1 MSSRNTC
8 KGTVLIIDDEAYV
21 RDSLATVMRRRG
33 YMVRTASGAEQVLA
47 SGALQGV
54 DVVITDLRMPGIDGL
69 GFLRSLAETESTVPV
84 IVLTG
89 HGTVP
94 SAVECMKAGA
104 FDYLLKPSTPEELD
118 LTIERALN
126 QSTMRRELDYFRSNE
141 GRKPG
146 ASGPVGV
153 SAGWKKVL
161 RLVEAA
167 APADTTVLLL
177 GESGTGKGE
186 VARLVHQLSRRAK
199 KPFVRVNCAAIPIDL
214 FESEFFGHRRGAF
227 TGATADREG
236 RFRIAH
242 QGTLFM
248 DEITSMPP
256 AAQAKVLRV
265 LEDGVFERVGD
276 SNPTAVDVRL
286 VAACNVD
293 LQAEVDAGRF
303 RQDLFYRINVMTIEI
318 PPLRERKED
327 IPILA
332 ETFLEEFRTRLARPV
347 HSFHPETMKI
357 LESYRWPGN
366 IRELR
371 NVIERAVLLETGPSL
386 MPESLPF
393 GLTKTGRPAPDRE
406 EPQDLNLRSALA
418 AEERR
423 ILQAALARSQV
434 VRREAA
440 RLLGID
446 ERNLSYF
453 LKKHGLAGT
462 GART

>member
-256 AAQAKVLRV
+256 AA
-265 LEDGVFERVGD
+265 
-276 SNPTAVDVRL
+276 RL
-286 VAACNVD
+286 
-293 LQAEVDAGRF
+293 
-303 RQDLFYRINVMTIEI
+303 
-318 PPLRERKED
+318 
-327 IPILA
+327 
-332 ETFLEEFRTRLARPV
+332 
-347 HSFHPETMKI
+347 
-357 LESYRWPGN
+357 
-366 IRELR
+366 
-371 NVIERAVLLETGPSL
+371 
-386 MPESLPF
+386 
-393 GLTKTGRPAPDRE
+393 
-406 EPQDLNLRSALA
+406 
-418 AEERR
+418 
-423 ILQAALARSQV
+423 
-434 VRREAA
+434 
-440 RLLGID
+440 
-446 ERNLSYF
+446 
-453 LKKHGLAGT
+453 T
-462 GART
+462 GA

>member
-1 MSSRNTC
+1 MSSR
-8 KGTVLIIDDEAYV
+8 GTILIVDDETYV
-21 RDSLATVMRRRG
+21 RDSLATVLRRKSFL
-33 YMVRTASGAEQVLA
+33 VRTAGGADQLVG

-54 DVVITDLRMPGIDGL
+54 DLIITDLRMPGVDGL
-69 GFLRSLAETESTVPV
+69 AFLRALAEAESTIPV

-94 SAVECMKAGA
+94 SAVECMRAGA
-104 FDYLLKPSTPEELD
+104 FDYLLKPSSPEELD

-126 QSTMRRELDYFRSNE
+126 QTTMKRELDYLRSAE
-141 GRKPG
+141 VRKP
-146 ASGPVGV
+146 ASSGPVGV
-153 SAGWKKVL
+153 SEGWKQVVSM
-161 RLVEAA
+161 VEAA

-186 VARLVHQLSRRAK
+186 VAALLHQKSRRAK

-214 FESEFFGHRRGAF
+214 FESEFFGHRRGSF
-227 TGATADREG
+227 TGATSDRDG
-236 RFRIAH
+236 RFKVAH

-248 DEITSMPP
+248 DEITSMPA

-276 SNPTAVDVRL
+276 SNPTTVDVRL

-293 LQAEVDAGRF
+293 LAAEVQAGRF
-303 RQDLFYRINVMTIEI
+303 RQDLYYRINVMTIHI
-318 PPLRERKED
+318 PPLRERRAD
-327 IPILA
+327 IPVLA
-332 ETFLEEFRTRLARPV
+332 EAFLAEFRARLARPV
-347 HSFHPETMKI
+347 KCFHPETTA
-357 LESYRWPGN
+357 LLQAYSWPGN

-371 NVIERAVLLETGPSL
+371 NVIERAVLLETGTELQPG
-386 MPESLPF
+386 SLPF
-393 GLTKTGRPAPDRE
+393 NLR
-406 EPQDLNLRSALA
+406 QDEKVAMAGSDENLNLRSALA

-423 ILQAALARSQV
+423 ILTAALASSHG

-453 LKKHGLAGT
+453 LRKHGLGSAG
-462 GART
+462 GRV

>member
-1 MSSRNTC
+1 MSTRTNT
-8 KGTVLIIDDEAYV
+8 KGTVLIVDDETYV
-21 RDSLATVMRRRG
+21 RDSLATVMRRKG
-33 YMVRTASGAEQVLA
+33 YMVRTAPGADQLIA

-54 DVVITDLRMPGIDGL
+54 DVVVTDLRMPGQDGL
-69 GFLRSLAETESTVPV
+69 AFLRSLGETESTIPV

-118 LTIERALN
+118 LAIDRALN
-126 QSTMRRELDYFRSNE
+126 QTTMKRELEYFRSGE
-141 GRKPG
+141 ARKPG
-146 ASGPVGV
+146 PSGPVGV
-153 SAGWKKVL
+153 SAGWKQVL

-186 VARLVHQLSRRAK
+186 VARLVHQCSRRNK

-214 FESEFFGHRRGAF
+214 FESEFFGHRRGSF

-236 RFRIAH
+236 RFRVAH

-248 DEITSMPP
+248 DEITSMPA

-276 SNPTAVDVRL
+276 SNPTSVDVRL

-303 RQDLFYRINVMTIEI
+303 RQDLFYRINVMTIHI
-318 PPLRERKED
+318 PPLRERRDD
-327 IPILA
+327 IPVLA
-332 ETFLEEFRTRLARPV
+332 DSFLEEFRARLARPV

-357 LESYRWPGN
+357 LEAYHWPGN

-371 NVIERAVLLETGPSL
+371 NVIERAVLLESGSQL
-386 MPESLPF
+386 MPTSLPF
-393 GLTKTGRPAPDRE
+393 GFQQEGRSASVRPTE
-406 EPQDLNLRSALA
+406 DLNLRTALA
-418 AEERR
+418 AEECR
-423 ILQAALARSQV
+423 ILKAALVQSNG

-453 LKKHGLAGT
+453 LKKHGLSGA
-462 GART
+462 GARA

>member
-1 MSSRNTC
+1 MSTRTNT
-8 KGTVLIIDDEAYV
+8 KGTVLIVDDETYV
-21 RDSLATVMRRRG
+21 RDSLATVMRRKG
-33 YMVRTASGAEQVLA
+33 YMVRTAPGADQLIA

-54 DVVITDLRMPGIDGL
+54 DVVVTDLRMPGQDGL
-69 GFLRSLAETESTVPV
+69 GFLRSLAETESTIPV

-118 LTIERALN
+118 LAIDRAMN
-126 QSTMRRELDYFRSNE
+126 QTTMKRELEYFRSNE
-141 GRKPG
+141 TRKLGP
-146 ASGPVGV
+146 SGPVGV
-153 SAGWKKVL
+153 SAGWKQVL

-186 VARLVHQLSRRAK
+186 VARLVHQCSRRSK

-214 FESEFFGHRRGAF
+214 FESEFFGHRRGSF

-236 RFRIAH
+236 RFRVAH

-248 DEITSMPP
+248 DEITSMPA

-276 SNPTAVDVRL
+276 SNPTSVDVRL

-303 RQDLFYRINVMTIEI
+303 RQDLFYRINVMTIHI
-318 PPLRERKED
+318 PPLRERSDD
-327 IPILA
+327 IPVLA
-332 ETFLEEFRTRLARPV
+332 ESFLEEFRARLARPV

-357 LESYRWPGN
+357 LEAYHWPGN

-371 NVIERAVLLETGPSL
+371 NVIERAVLLESGPQL
-386 MPESLPF
+386 MPTSLPF
-393 GLTKTGRPAPDRE
+393 GFQQEGRSTSARPPE
-406 EPQDLNLRSALA
+406 DLNLRSALA
-418 AEERR
+418 AEECR
-423 ILQAALARSQV
+423 ILKAALAQSNG

-453 LKKHGLAGT
+453 LKKHGLSGT
-462 GART
+462 GARA

>member
-1 MSSRNTC
+1 MSTRTNT
-8 KGTVLIIDDEAYV
+8 KGTVLIVDDETYV
-21 RDSLATVMRRRG
+21 RDSLATVMRRKG
-33 YMVRTASGAEQVLA
+33 YMVRTAPGADQLIA

-54 DVVITDLRMPGIDGL
+54 DVVVTDLRMPGLDGL
-69 GFLRSLAETESTVPV
+69 GFLRSLAETESAIPV

-118 LTIERALN
+118 LAIDRAMN
-126 QSTMRRELDYFRSNE
+126 QTTMKRELEYFRSNE
-141 GRKPG
+141 VRKLGP
-146 ASGPVGV
+146 SGPVGV
-153 SAGWKKVL
+153 SPGWKQVL

-186 VARLVHQLSRRAK
+186 VARLVHQCSRRNK

-214 FESEFFGHRRGAF
+214 FESEFFGHRRGSF

-236 RFRIAH
+236 RFRVAH

-276 SNPTAVDVRL
+276 SNPTSVDVRL

-303 RQDLFYRINVMTIEI
+303 RQDLYYRINVMTIHI
-318 PPLRERKED
+318 PPLRERRDD
-327 IPILA
+327 IPVLA
-332 ETFLEEFRTRLARPV
+332 QSFLEEFRARLARPV
-347 HSFHPETMKI
+347 LSFHPETMKI
-357 LESYRWPGN
+357 LEAYNWPGN

-371 NVIERAVLLETGPSL
+371 NVIERAVLLESGPEL
-386 MPESLPF
+386 MPTSLPF
-393 GLTKTGRPAPDRE
+393 GFQQETHPTSERPVE
-406 EPQDLNLRSALA
+406 DLNLRSALA
-418 AEERR
+418 AEECR
-423 ILQAALARSQV
+423 ILKAALAQADG

-453 LKKHGLAGT
+453 LKKHGLSGAG
-462 GART
+462 GRA

>member
-1 MSSRNTC
+1 MSSRSNT
-8 KGTVLIIDDEAYV
+8 KGTVLIVDDETYV
-21 RDSLATVMRRRG
+21 RDSLATVMRRKG
-33 YMVRTASGAEQVLA
+33 YMVRTAPGADQLLA

-54 DVVITDLRMPGIDGL
+54 DVVVTDLRMPGQDGL
-69 GFLRSLAETESTVPV
+69 AFLRSLAETESTVPV

-104 FDYLLKPSTPEELD
+104 FDYLLKPSTPDELD

-126 QSTMRRELDYFRSNE
+126 QTTMKRELDYFRSTE
-141 GRKPG
+141 VRRPG
-146 ASGPVGV
+146 PSGPVGV
-153 SAGWKKVL
+153 STGWKQVL
-161 RLVEAA
+161 RLVEAT

-186 VARLVHQLSRRAK
+186 VARLVHQYSRRAK

-214 FESEFFGHRRGAF
+214 FESEFFGHRRGSF
-227 TGATADREG
+227 TGATSDREG
-236 RFRIAH
+236 RFRVAH

-248 DEITSMPP
+248 DEITSMPA

-276 SNPTAVDVRL
+276 SHPTSVDVRL

-303 RQDLFYRINVMTIEI
+303 RQDLFYRINVMTVHI
-318 PPLRERKED
+318 PPLRERRED
-327 IPILA
+327 IPVLA
-332 ETFLEEFRTRLARPV
+332 ESFLEEFRARLARPV
-347 HSFHPETMKI
+347 QSFHPETMKV
-357 LESYRWPGN
+357 LECYHWPGN
-366 IRELR
+366 VRELR
-371 NVIERAVLLETGPSL
+371 NVIERAVLLETGAQL
-386 MPESLPF
+386 MPTSLPF
-393 GLTKTGRPAPDRE
+393 GFQQQGVSTTDP

-423 ILQAALARSQV
+423 ILKAALVESNG

-462 GART
+462 GARA